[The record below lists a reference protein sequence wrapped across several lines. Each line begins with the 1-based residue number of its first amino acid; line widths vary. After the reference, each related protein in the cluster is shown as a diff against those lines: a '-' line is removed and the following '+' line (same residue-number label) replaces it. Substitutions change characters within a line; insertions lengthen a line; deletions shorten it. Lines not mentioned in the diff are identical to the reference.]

1 MIKSLPLKDFRAM
14 YDPDKVDCTS
24 TDALEPTD
32 EIIGQERAQKALH
45 FGLEILEKGFNIYV
59 AGLPGTGRKTAV
71 NNFLYELASK
81 KPKADDWIYVN
92 NFANPYEPLA
102 IRLPPGMGIQL
113 KADMAAFIDEIRR
126 TLPRTFESEGAE
138 AKRQAALAKL
148 TKERG
153 ELIKKANE
161 SAEKQGFSIQ
171 VGPSGLMIIPMVDG
185 KPLTAEDFEALP
197 EKTREEILK
206 KRAGLDAEIRVGL
219 HKVREI
225 DVKGSEI
232 MADLNNEIALES
244 IGHLLN
250 DLKEKYGAIR
260 EVFSYIEN
268 VQKDILENLAIFLG
282 TTQPQ
287 MDEVPPQF
295 RQFLSKDLA
304 FRKYEINIV
313 VDNGSA
319 VGAPVVFEE
328 TPSYQNLLGK
338 SEKDVQFGVVTTD
351 FMMIRPGSLHKAN
364 GGYLVIPVLDLFRY
378 PFAWDGLKSALKTEK
393 VRVEEPGEQA
403 GFISTRGLKPQPIPL
418 NVKVILIGTPDINQ
432 ILHQADPDY
441 PSLFKVRAD
450 FDMVMDRNDISA
462 KKYAIFICTL
472 CQKFKL
478 KHLDN
483 GAVAKI
489 VEFGSRLAE
498 DQKKLSTRFSSV
510 ADLIREANF
519 YAMQDGSRYITV
531 KHIERAVEEK
541 LYRSNLVQQKI
552 QEFIER
558 GVYLIDTEGSAVGQ
572 INGLSVMGLG
582 DVAFG
587 RPSRVTASVFV
598 GRDGIIDIERQA
610 QMGGPTHTKGVL
622 ILGGYLANKFAQ
634 DKPLSLAAK
643 LVFEQSY
650 GGVDGDS
657 ASSTELYAILSA
669 LSGLPIKQS
678 LAVTGSVNQRGEVQ
692 AIGGVNE
699 KLEGFFEVCKAKGL
713 TGDQGAMIPASNV
726 QNLMLKEEMLE
737 AAAQGKF
744 TIYPVSTIDEGIEVL
759 TGVPAGKRLAN
770 GSYKKGTVNYL
781 VNKRL
786 QEMAETVR
794 EFQMPSR

>member
-1 MIKSLPLKDFRAM
+1 M